1 MAITDLEKHPLA
13 DDKTQVSV
21 WMGNAEITP
30 LWEID
35 FLFPYAKHCLCPS
48 CFKGTTFVR
57 RHPTEPWVWNEEFQ
71 IGEDRLKAKDE
82 TGYRRHIALCKSPF
96 NLGINRID
104 RSNATRR
111 SAFVA
116 GELST
121 WSRRDTHWDRPQ
133 MGWLH
138 LLPRK
143 KVPRELRP
151 IWFSYY
157 KEENVVAYVY
167 FEGGLPVSYAS
178 FVEKT
183 LTETGQAKKI
193 FVLADVYTFPTFRRN
208 GIAEKLVRRG
218 MADLGIEADSVAV
231 TLPLLRAS
239 AGLLEKISN
248 GKIYGLRGDATYE
261 AFSRTDIPNHILR

>member
-1 MAITDLEKHPLA
+1 
-13 DDKTQVSV
+13 
-21 WMGNAEITP
+21 MGNTEVTP

-57 RHPTEPWVWNEEFQ
+57 RDLTEPWVWNEEFQ

-143 KVPRELRP
+143 KVPRESRRV
-151 IWFSYY
+151 WFLYY

-167 FEGGLPVSYAS
+167 LEGSLPVSYAS

-183 LTETGQAKKI
+183 LNETGQAKKM
-193 FVLADVYTFPTFRRN
+193 FVLGDVYTFPAFGRR
-208 GIAEKLVRRG
+208 GIAENLVRHG
-218 MADLGIEADSVAV
+218 MADLGIHTDLVAV
-231 TLPLLRAS
+231 TLPLTRAS
-239 AGLLEKISN
+239 AGLLEKIST
-248 GKIYGLRGDATYE
+248 GWIYGLRGDAIYVV
-261 AFSRTDIPNHILR
+261 FPKTDIPNHILR